1 MGVGLSEVNF
11 IRTFLE
17 SSSSLNEDQNTVRN
31 TEIGER
37 LTGNGTLCWT
47 LTERCLN
54 TLGVVQVEVW
64 TKDQRSALVYVYRWF
79 DSEGVMDVDMQKANT

>member
-1 MGVGLSEVNF
+1 MVM
-11 IRTFLE
+11 
-17 SSSSLNEDQNTVRN
+17 
-31 TEIGER
+31 
-37 LTGNGTLCWT
+37 LCWT

-54 TLGVVQVEVW
+54 TLGVVKLKVW